1 MPSIFPFDTATA
13 TKKAKG
19 RTTRVSRGELG
30 HEMPSISSSNE
41 YSTGSVSKD
50 SKGTST
56 EPAGKSTQD
65 GDGMHLCNCKQILK
79 QLEKEAAESKEEVA
93 QLNRQLEEA
102 KDEISELKTF
112 EVSQTRE
119 EMMKLKKQLEEA
131 KDEVAKLTKRL
142 DEVKSESSEYQKTAK
157 QRKFCF
163 SNIEGSEKDVQFY
176 TGLPS
181 AEVFY
186 QLLDYVSPG
195 RKRSNVVYRATAQ
208 QWTNNE
214 CRDGLDPGQATWRE
228 YDSVIGRPASLSQV
242 DELFLMLVRLRLN
255 LKEQDIANR
264 FEISVSSVSRIF
276 TTWIN
281 YCYLRLGSLPC
292 WPDRTTIQNTMP
304 AAFKELYPHTTALVD
319 ATEIRVNIPSS
330 LLLQS
335 QTYSNYKST
344 NTLKALIAI
353 SPAGHVTFV
362 SSLYTGCISD
372 TQLVERSGFL
382 SLLQKG
388 DEIMAD
394 RGFTIED
401 LLTPLGVKLNIPP
414 FLGERGQMEG
424 SEVVETQQIISLCI
438 HIERAIHHVK
448 EFDMLSGVMPA
459 SANQIWTVYC
469 LLTNFQNPLI
479 SC

>member
-1 MPSIFPFDTATA
+1 
-13 TKKAKG
+13 
-19 RTTRVSRGELG
+19 
-30 HEMPSISSSNE
+30 
-41 YSTGSVSKD
+41 
-50 SKGTST
+50 
-56 EPAGKSTQD
+56 
-65 GDGMHLCNCKQILK
+65 
-79 QLEKEAAESKEEVA
+79 
-93 QLNRQLEEA
+93 
-102 KDEISELKTF
+102 
-112 EVSQTRE
+112 
-119 EMMKLKKQLEEA
+119 
-131 KDEVAKLTKRL
+131 
-142 DEVKSESSEYQKTAK
+142 
-157 QRKFCF
+157 
-163 SNIEGSEKDVQFY
+163 
-176 TGLPS
+176 
-181 AEVFY
+181 
-186 QLLDYVSPG
+186 
-195 RKRSNVVYRATAQ
+195 
-208 QWTNNE
+208 
-214 CRDGLDPGQATWRE
+214 
-228 YDSVIGRPASLSQV
+228 
-242 DELFLMLVRLRLN
+242 MLVRLRLN

-304 AAFKELYPHTTALVD
+304 AAFKELYPHTTAIVD

-414 FLGERGQMEG
+414 FFGEQGQMEG
-424 SEVVETQQIISLCI
+424 SEVVETQQIASLRI
-438 HIERAIHHVK
+438 HIERAICRVK

-459 SANQIWTVYC
+459 SVAASANQIWTVC
-469 LLTNFQNPLI
+469 CI
-479 SC
+479 